1 MKGATTYI
9 EGKAGSVYCAKS
21 AVAELIKSV
30 TGEDEAGPLVLLVST
45 EAVDSDGDVI
55 HQRPNKNG
63 PGWVVTRF
71 NGAPVISWQHDLR
84 IPNLS
89 GPETQ
94 AKVRKHA
101 TKGQGLHL
109 DPLTFD
115 VGDPF
120 ALSIEGKLRRDVIK
134 ESSVG
139 FKVLNRGPRKVD
151 GQTVGFDIWGA
162 ELFEVAIANR
172 GANPET
178 EVLAKHLL
186 ALPAVARDVED
197 AGNPEAL
204 ELRAEIEH
212 LAQEVVL
219 LTRSLKVLSD
229 RVDGEDEARALAV
242 REKRDKNTAAVNA
255 AASELLKV
263 LRAEGTAHGS

>member
-1 MKGATTYI
+1 MKNVTTYI
-9 EGKAGSVYCAKS
+9 ETEDRGLYCAKA
-21 AVAELIKSV
+21 AVAELLKSV
-30 TGEDEAGPLVLLVST
+30 TGEDTGPLVLLVST
-45 EAVDSDGDVI
+45 EAVDHDGDVI
-55 HQRPNKNG
+55 HQRANKNG
-63 PGWVVTRF
+63 PGWVLDRF

-89 GPETQ
+89 GPATR

-109 DPLTFD
+109 DPLAFD
-115 VGDPF
+115 EGDPF
-120 ALSIEGKLRRDVIK
+120 ALAIEGKLRRDVIK

-139 FKVLNRGPRKVD
+139 FKVLARDPRKVD

-186 ALPAVARDVED
+186 TLPGVAGEVET

-212 LAQEVVL
+212 LAAEVAL
-219 LTRSLKVLSD
+219 LSRGIKVLSD
-229 RVDGEDEARALAV
+229 RVDEADVAKVLIENENRA
-242 REKRDKNTAAVNA
+242 RNKAAIQS

-263 LRAEGTAHGS
+263 LRTEGTAYGS